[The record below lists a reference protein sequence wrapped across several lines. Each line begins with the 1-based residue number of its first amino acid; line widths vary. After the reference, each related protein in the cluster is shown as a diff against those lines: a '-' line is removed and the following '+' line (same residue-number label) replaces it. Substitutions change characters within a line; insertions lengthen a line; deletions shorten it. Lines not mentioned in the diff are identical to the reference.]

1 MFVIAL
7 AIILRAIQLMKRKI
21 FVFVMKKNSEEEEE
35 EEFQTVTECRLR
47 YMCCRCHTETLVD

>member
-21 FVFVMKKNSEEEEE
+21 FVFVIKKKTAKKKKKKN
-35 EEFQTVTECRLR
+35 FKR
-47 YMCCRCHTETLVD
+47 